1 MNEQVEPADDIG
13 IIGVLSLL
21 WHRKVIIAA
30 ATALGLAAAV
40 LGYMFL
46 PRIYESNVDIRPI
59 RQVAYSSYLTLV
71 EADIF
76 PQSRRDLFD
85 EYISYVQDRT
95 LLAEAALK
103 TDIVPRQGLDEAA
116 YRENVLLF
124 VNSINFAQPDKEVP
138 LIRMSVRSNDP
149 AKLRLFVTTIH
160 AMAKQQFSSQLHLE
174 ITNRLNAKKEAKD
187 IEARVIVNEMQA
199 RRDKAE
205 AERKDG
211 IERLQ
216 QQAQIARLLD
226 LDKPLGVRTTT
237 TPPQT
242 DGVSVQILGTEGG
255 AIYLQGY
262 LALEEQIKQLKT
274 RQNNDP
280 FVAEL
285 RQLEQQEFQIRNDP
299 TIPRLTEIVERLGW
313 AAPEGV
319 DVAHVDTAN
328 LTARKVF
335 PRLGVFAPLGV
346 LLGFLIGVALVLLQ
360 PVLQSGKEHAR

>member
-1 MNEQVEPADDIG
+1 MNERVEPAEDIG

-21 WHRKVIIAA
+21 WHGKAIIAL
-30 ATALGLAAAV
+30 ATAVGLAVAL

-46 PRIYESNVDIRPI
+46 PRIFESNMDIRPI
-59 RQVAYSSYLTLV
+59 RQVAYSNYLTLV
-71 EADIF
+71 GADVF
-76 PQSRRDLFD
+76 PHSRQDLFD
-85 EYISYVQDRT
+85 EYMTYVQDRT
-95 LLAEAALK
+95 LLADAALE
-103 TDIVPRQGLDEAA
+103 TDIMPRQGLDDAT

-124 VNSINFAQPDKEVP
+124 VNSISFAQPDKEVP
-138 LIRMSVRSNDP
+138 LVRMSVRSDDP
-149 AKLRLFVTTIH
+149 AKLRLFANTVH
-160 AMAKQQFSSQLHLE
+160 AMAKKQFSSQLHLE
-174 ITNRLNAKKEAKD
+174 ITNRLNAKREAKD
-187 IEARVIVNEMQA
+187 IEARVLLNQIRA

-226 LDKPLGVRTTT
+226 LDKPLGMRATTS
-237 TPPQT
+237 TPT
-242 DGVSVQILGTEGG
+242 EGVSVQVLGTEG

-262 LALEEQIKQLKT
+262 LALEEQIAQLKA

-285 RQLEQQEFQIRNDP
+285 RQLQQQESQIRNDP
-299 TIPRLTEIVERLGW
+299 TIPRLTEIVEQLGW
-313 AAPEGV
+313 VSPEGV
-319 DVAHVDTAN
+319 DVAYVDTAS

-360 PVLQSGKEHAR
+360 PVLRSGKERTR